1 MLRFI
6 VLLPAML
13 LALISTVTVHAAPQ
27 SDKVDLAQAQEEE
40 LALAYGDKSFVTIAS
55 GTKQPIARA
64 PSVATVITAE
74 DIAAIGAA
82 DIDEALETVPGL
94 HVSRSPLGYDPIYV
108 IRGIDTQYNPEV
120 LMLVNGIPIT
130 GAYVGDRSQVWA
142 GMPVENIARIEVI
155 RGPGS
160 ALYGADAFAGVINII
175 TKTAADINGTEVGL
189 RAGSFNSRDA
199 WVQHGGTWGGFDAAA
214 YLRAGHTHGQRQTI
228 SADEQSGLDT
238 LFGTTASLAP
248 GPVNLGYDAIDG
260 RIDLSRDKWR
270 LRAGYQQRSNAGSGA
285 GVASALD
292 PVGTSYGERVNTD
305 LTYQDANFARD
316 LDVTV
321 QASYLY
327 ITEQSDLTLFPPG
340 ANFGLGAFPDGV
352 IGNPDKW
359 ERHLRANLAAV
370 YSGLQSHKLRFG
382 AGTQNDNL
390 YQTQESRNYNQV
402 FEPGVGYVPQPL
414 PGGMTEMNNTDIFMT
429 PHDRR
434 VNYVYAQDEWAFT
447 RDWYLT
453 AGIRHD
459 QYSDFGGTTNPRL
472 ALVWDTA
479 YNLTSKLLYGT
490 AFRPP
495 SFAELYNI
503 NNPVAQGNPN
513 LKPETNQSV
522 ELAFSWQ
529 AASTLQGNLNLFRY
543 QMKDI
548 LRFVPDP
555 STGISTAQNAG
566 SQHGQGFETELVW
579 DANQSL
585 RLSGNYAQQRSI
597 DEATNQ
603 DAGIAPEHH
612 VYARADW
619 RFMPRWTLDTQLNYV
634 ADRKRAPGDTRPD
647 IADYHTVD
655 LTVRSK
661 NRSGDWGFSFK
672 VLNLFNADARE
683 PSPFGTP
690 FVPIPYDLPLA
701 GRAWRVELSHQL

>member
-1 MLRFI
+1 MRRSI
-6 VLLPAML
+6 QLLPAML
-13 LALISTVTVHAAPQ
+13 LALISTAIVHAAPQ
-27 SDKVDLAQAQEEE
+27 SNGVDLAQAEEE
-40 LALAYGDKSFVTIAS
+40 DLSQAYGDKSFVSIAS
-55 GTKQPIARA
+55 GSRQPIARA

-82 DIDEALETVPGL
+82 DIDEVLETVPGL
-94 HVSRSPLGYDPIYV
+94 HVSRSPIGYNPIYT
-108 IRGIDTQYNPEV
+108 IRGIDTQFNPEV

-130 GAYVGDRSQVWA
+130 GAYFGNRSQIWA

-189 RAGSFNSRDA
+189 RAGSFNSRDG
-199 WVQHGGTWGGFDAAA
+199 WVQHGGTWGSFDAAA
-214 YLRAGHTHGQRQTI
+214 YLRVGHTDGQRQII

-248 GPVNLGYDAIDG
+248 GPVDLGYDAIDG

-270 LRAGYQQRSNAGSGA
+270 LRAGYQQRSNGGSGA

-292 PVGTSYGERVNTD
+292 PAGKNYGERVNTD
-305 LTYQDANFARD
+305 LTYQDANFAPD
-316 LDVTV
+316 LDVTA

-340 ANFGLGAFPDGV
+340 TNFGLGPFPDGV

-382 AGTQNDNL
+382 AGTQNDDL
-390 YQTQESRNYNQV
+390 YRTQESRNYNLV
-402 FEPGVGYVPQPL
+402 LEPGVGYVPQPL
-414 PGGMTEMNNTDIFMT
+414 PGGVTDMNNSEIFMT
-429 PHDRR
+429 PHVRR

-479 YNLTSKLLYGT
+479 YNLTSKLLYGQ

-503 NNPVAQGNPN
+503 NNPVAQGNPS
-513 LKPETNQSV
+513 LKPETNQSL
-522 ELAFSWQ
+522 ELAFAWQ
-529 AASTLQGNLNLFRY
+529 VASTLQANLNLFRY

-579 DANQSL
+579 DASQSL
-585 RLSGNYAQQRSI
+585 RLSGNFAQQQSI
-597 DEATNQ
+597 DDATNH
-603 DAGIAPEHH
+603 DAGNAPRHH
-612 VYARADW
+612 LYARADW
-619 RFMPRWTLDTQLNYV
+619 RFVPRWNLDTQLNYV

-647 IADYHTVD
+647 IADYQTVD
-655 LTVRSK
+655 LTLRNNHQK
-661 NRSGDWGFSFK
+661 GDWGIAFK
-672 VLNLFNADARE
+672 VLNLFGANARE
-683 PSPFGTP
+683 PSPYGTP
-690 FVPIPYDLPLA
+690 FVPIPNDLPVDP
-701 GRAWRVELSHQL
+701 RAWRVELSHLF

>member
-1 MLRFI
+1 MKRSI
-6 VLLPAML
+6 QLLPAML
-13 LALISTVTVHAAPQ
+13 LALISTATVHAAPQ
-27 SDKVDLAQAQEEE
+27 SNRVDLAQAEEE
-40 LALAYGDKSFVTIAS
+40 DLARAYGDKSFVTIAS
-55 GTKQPIARA
+55 GSRQPIARA

-82 DIDEALETVPGL
+82 DIDEVLETVPGL
-94 HVSRSPLGYDPIYV
+94 HVSRSPIGYNPIYT

-130 GAYVGDRSQVWA
+130 GAYFGNRSQVWA
-142 GMPVENIARIEVI
+142 GMPAENIARIEVI

-189 RAGSFNSRDA
+189 RAGSFDSYDA
-199 WVQHGGTWGGFDAAA
+199 WVQHGGTWGSFDAAA
-214 YLRAGHTHGQRQTI
+214 YLRVGHTYGQRQII

-248 GPVNLGYDAIDG
+248 GPVDLGYDAIDG

-270 LRAGYQQRSNAGSGA
+270 LRAGYQQRSNGGSGA

-292 PVGTSYGERVNTD
+292 PVGTSYGERINSD

-316 LDVTV
+316 LDVTA

-352 IGNPDKW
+352 IGNPYKW

-370 YSGLQSHKLRFG
+370 YSGLQSQKLRFG
-382 AGTQNDNL
+382 AGTQNDDL
-390 YQTQESRNYNQV
+390 YRTQESRNYNLV

-414 PGGMTEMNNTDIFMT
+414 PGGVTDMNNSEIFMT

-434 VNYVYAQDEWAFT
+434 VNYVYAQDEWTFT

-472 ALVWDTA
+472 ALVWDTS
-479 YNLTSKLLYGT
+479 YNLTSKLLYGQ

-513 LKPETNQSV
+513 LRPETNQSI
-522 ELAFSWQ
+522 ELAFAWQ
-529 AASTLQGNLNLFRY
+529 ATSTLQANLNLFRY

-579 DANQSL
+579 DASQSL
-585 RLSGNYAQQRSI
+585 RVSGNFAQQQSI
-597 DEATNQ
+597 DDATNQ
-603 DAGIAPEHH
+603 DAGNAPRHH
-612 VYARADW
+612 LYARADW
-619 RFMPRWTLDTQLNYV
+619 RFAPRWNLDAQLNYV

-647 IADYHTVD
+647 IADYQTVD
-655 LTVRSK
+655 LTLRNNNQK
-661 NRSGDWGFSFK
+661 GDWGFAFK
-672 VLNLFNADARE
+672 VSNLFNADARE
-683 PSPFGTP
+683 PSPYGTP
-690 FVPIPYDLPLA
+690 FVPIPNDLPLA
-701 GRAWRVELSHQL
+701 GRAWRVELNHQL

>member
-1 MLRFI
+1 MKRSVELLLAMLM
-6 VLLPAML
+6 VLL
-13 LALISTVTVHAAPQ
+13 STATVKAAPQ
-27 SDKVDLAQAQEEE
+27 PGKVDLAQAEEE
-40 LALAYGDKSFVTIAS
+40 DLAQAYGDKSFVTIAT
-55 GTKQPIARA
+55 GDKQPIARA
-64 PSVATVITAE
+64 PSVASVITAE

-82 DIDEALETVPGL
+82 DIDEVLETVPGI
-94 HVSRSPLGYDPIYV
+94 HVSRSPIGYDPIYT

-130 GAYVGDRSQVWA
+130 GAYFGNRSQVWA
-142 GMPVENIARIEVI
+142 GMPVENVARIEVI

-175 TKTAADINGTEVGL
+175 TKTNADINGTEIGL
-189 RAGSFNSRDA
+189 RAGSFKSRDG
-199 WVQHGGTWGGFDAAA
+199 WVQHGGTWGNLDVAA
-214 YLRAGHTHGQRQTI
+214 YLRAGHTDGQRQII
-228 SADEQSGLDT
+228 SADEQTGLDALT
-238 LFGTTASLAP
+238 GTTASLAP
-248 GPVNLGYDAIDG
+248 GPVDLGYDAIDG
-260 RIDLSRDKWR
+260 RIDLSKDKWR
-270 LRAGYQQRSNAGSGA
+270 FRAGYQQRSNVRSGA

-292 PVGTSYGERVNTD
+292 PVGTNYGARVNTD

-316 LDVTV
+316 LDVTA

-340 ANFGLGAFPDGV
+340 ANFGLGPFPDGM
-352 IGNPDKW
+352 IGNPYKW

-390 YQTQESRNYNQV
+390 YQTQESRNYTQV
-402 FEPGVGYVPQPL
+402 FISGVGYLPSPL
-414 PGGMTEMNNTDIFMT
+414 PGGVTEMNSTDIFMT

-479 YNLTSKLLYGT
+479 YNLTSKLLYGK

-513 LKPETNQSV
+513 LRPETNQSV
-522 ELAFSWQ
+522 ELAFAWQ
-529 AASTLQGNLNLFRY
+529 ATSTLQANLNLFRY
-543 QMKDI
+543 QMNDI

-579 DANQSL
+579 DASQSL
-585 RLSGNYAQQRSI
+585 RVSGNFAQQQSI
-597 DEATNQ
+597 DDATNQ
-603 DAGIAPEHH
+603 DAGMAPRHH
-612 VYARADW
+612 LYARADW
-619 RFMPRWTLDTQLNYV
+619 RFVPLWTLDAQINYIG
-634 ADRKRAPGDTRPD
+634 DRKREPGDTRPS
-647 IADYHTVD
+647 IADYQTVD
-655 LTVRSK
+655 LILRSRNQK
-661 NRSGDWGFSFK
+661 GDWGATFK
-672 VLNLFNADARE
+672 VFNVFGVDARE
-683 PSPFGTP
+683 PSPYGTP
-690 FVPIPYDLPLA
+690 FVAIPNDLPVDP
-701 GRAWRVELSHQL
+701 RAWRVELRHEL